1 MHSDNLK
8 SVLTQVAYSY
18 YEELLKTY
26 DVRDAKKVT
35 YNMVLEV
42 LAPFIGTEKE
52 RFSYYSYLKELETE
66 WLKIEKE
73 SIKFKDYEKQEESI
87 DVLNALKILLPYAK
101 EKDLENGE

>member
-52 RFSYYSYLKELETE
+52 RISYYSYLNSYLMFLHLSFHLT
-66 WLKIEKE
+66 
-73 SIKFKDYEKQEESI
+73 FTHHF
-87 DVLNALKILLPYAK
+87 LNLSL
-101 EKDLENGE
+101 

>member
-8 SVLTQVAYSY
+8 TVLTQAAYSY
-18 YEELLKTY
+18 YEELLKTN
-26 DVRDAKKVT
+26 DIRNAKKVT

-52 RFSYYSYLKELETE
+52 RISYYSYLKEFETQWLE
-66 WLKIEKE
+66 IEKQ
-73 SIKFKDYEKQEESI
+73 SIKLKDYEKQEESM